1 MQPESA
7 ARLRAAL
14 QSLDA
19 WPPDSSPQRA
29 LTDALLRYLALIAK
43 WNRTYNLTAVR
54 DVDRMLVQ
62 HLFDCAAI
70 AAPLKRRVE
79 RQRSPRPSDGAGR
92 DEGRDHDNEREG
104 GRRPLVI
111 DVGSGAGLP
120 GVVLA
125 LLWPEA
131 DFVLVEPVAKK
142 AAFLQQVKT
151 ELALANVDVVRCKIE
166 DLPATG
172 AAPDAI
178 VCRAFASL
186 ADYATAVES
195 LAGPRTVVA
204 AMKARPEEQ
213 EKRALTNGWRIA
225 EEIELQVPELDARR
239 SLVVLERARTVEAGA
254 ETT

>member
-14 QSLDA
+14 QSVDA
-19 WPPDSSPQRA
+19 WPPDPAAQRA
-29 LTDALLRYLALIAK
+29 LTDALLRYLALLAK
-43 WNRTYNLTAVR
+43 WNRIYNLTAVR
-54 DVDRMLVQ
+54 DADRMLVQ
-62 HLFDCAAI
+62 HLFDCAAV
-70 AAPLKRRVE
+70 ATPLKRLVK
-79 RQRSPRPSDGAGR
+79 RQRSLRPGGCDDHHHGDRA
-92 DEGRDHDNEREG
+92 EGRPRI
-104 GRRPLVI
+104 V

-151 ELALANVDVVRCKIE
+151 ELALANIDVARCKAE

-172 AAPDAI
+172 AAPDAV

-186 ADYATAVES
+186 ADYATAIES
-195 LAGPRTVVA
+195 LAGPYTVVA
-204 AMKARPEEQ
+204 AMKARLDEN

-239 SLVVLERARTVEAGA
+239 SLVVLERPRAQAGV

>member
-14 QSLDA
+14 QSVDT
-19 WPPDSSPQRA
+19 WPQDPAAQRA
-29 LTDALLRYLALIAK
+29 LTAALLRYLALLAK
-43 WNRTYNLTAVR
+43 WNRIYNLTAVR
-54 DVDRMLVQ
+54 DADRMLVQ
-62 HLFDCAAI
+62 HLFDCAAV
-70 AAPLKRRVE
+70 ATPLKRLVE
-79 RQRSPRPSDGAGR
+79 RQRSLRPGGSDHHR
-92 DEGRDHDNEREG
+92 DRAEGRPRI
-104 GRRPLVI
+104 V

-151 ELALANVDVVRCKIE
+151 ELALANIDVARCKAE

-172 AAPDAI
+172 AAPDAV

-186 ADYATAVES
+186 ADYATAIES
-195 LAGPRTVVA
+195 LAGPYTVVA
-204 AMKARPEEQ
+204 AMKARLDES

-225 EEIELQVPELDARR
+225 EEIELRVPELDARR
-239 SLVVLERARTVEAGA
+239 SLVVLERPRAQAGV

>member
-79 RQRSPRPSDGAGR
+79 RQRSPRPSDRAGR